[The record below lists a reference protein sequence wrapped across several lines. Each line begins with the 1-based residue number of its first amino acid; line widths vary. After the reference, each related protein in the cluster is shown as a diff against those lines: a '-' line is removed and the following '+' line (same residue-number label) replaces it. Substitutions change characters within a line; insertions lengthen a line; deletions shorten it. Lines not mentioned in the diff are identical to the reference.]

1 MATIEIRKAHNL
13 GREAA
18 RAKAEEIANRLK
30 EKLSLDWQWAGDSV
44 HFEARGGL
52 AKGAKGT
59 IVVRA
64 EEIEVNVDLP
74 LLLRPM
80 KGMVESKIREKLDAA
95 I

>member
-1 MATIEIRKAHNL
+1 MATIEIRKQHNL
-13 GREAA
+13 GREVA
-18 RAKAEEIANRLK
+18 RSKAEEIAKRL
-30 EKLSLDWQWAGDSV
+30 EAKLSLEWQWVGDSV
-44 HFEARGGL
+44 HFEARGGV

-59 IVVRA
+59 IVVRS